1 MNSFNYD
8 LEEDISQ
15 EELLSIIN
23 DLNDNDEVTGI
34 LVQLPLPDHI
44 NKNDCN

>member
-15 EELLSIIN
+15 EDLLSIIK
-23 DLNDNDEVTGI
+23 DLNNNNEVTGI
-34 LVQLPLPDHI
+34 LVQLPLPI
-44 NKNDCN
+44 TSMKRL